1 VSAALLVA
9 GVAVLVAACAGVLVM
24 PGPLARLHY
33 VSAGSL
39 GAVLVAAAVIVD
51 QGPSIIGLKALLVAA
66 FWVVTSPVLTHV
78 AARTVND
85 RRARRP

>member
-1 VSAALLVA
+1 
-9 GVAVLVAACAGVLVM
+9 
-24 PGPLARLHY
+24 
-33 VSAGSL
+33 
-39 GAVLVAAAVIVD
+39 VLVAAAVIVD